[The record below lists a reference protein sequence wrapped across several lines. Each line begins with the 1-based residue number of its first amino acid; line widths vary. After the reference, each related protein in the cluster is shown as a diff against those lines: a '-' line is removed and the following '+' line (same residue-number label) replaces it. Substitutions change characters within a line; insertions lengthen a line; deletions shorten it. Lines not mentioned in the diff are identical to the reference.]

1 MRDHYN
7 LLGVA
12 SDATLD
18 QIKAAYRAKLREF
31 PAHTHPEEFKQ
42 VRSAYE
48 ALRQM
53 LKAKPEDFF
62 QEKPLEVE
70 IDPALLQQLQ
80 EEAIAQLQVSL
91 DDLLRLTF

>member
-1 MRDHYN
+1 MKDHCE

-12 SDATLD
+12 PNATLD
-18 QIKAAYRAKLREF
+18 QIKAAYHAKLREF

-48 ALRQM
+48 ALRQA
-53 LKAKPEDFF
+53 LKASSEDFF
-62 QEKPLEVE
+62 QQKPFKIE
-70 IDPALLQQLQ
+70 IAPALLEQLKEQ
-80 EEAIAQLQVSL
+80 SMAELQLSL